1 MTAGVFEQFEPYRP
15 VEDNRK
21 PKEQPEAAPPPENEG
36 GRLQSAPDQR
46 ERTAGYYDPIRID
59 APGQPRQHRTDNS
72 NANGR
77 REKRPE
83 RTVFRDARTRS
94 SHTDTVPF

>member
-46 ERTAGYYDPIRID
+46 ERTSWLLRSDS
-59 APGQPRQHRTDNS
+59 HR
-72 NANGR
+72 
-77 REKRPE
+77 
-83 RTVFRDARTRS
+83 RS
-94 SHTDTVPF
+94 RSTEAASH